1 MWRLYSICDYDVLT
15 IFKSNRFMGEE
26 PECTA
31 LLSLS
36 HLMSLNELYHWVM
49 GQDQWAMATDNF
61 RLL

>member
-1 MWRLYSICDYDVLT
+1 
-15 IFKSNRFMGEE
+15 MGEE

-36 HLMSLNELYHWVM
+36 HFMSLNELYYWVM
-49 GQDQWAMATDNF
+49 GKDQWAMATDNF